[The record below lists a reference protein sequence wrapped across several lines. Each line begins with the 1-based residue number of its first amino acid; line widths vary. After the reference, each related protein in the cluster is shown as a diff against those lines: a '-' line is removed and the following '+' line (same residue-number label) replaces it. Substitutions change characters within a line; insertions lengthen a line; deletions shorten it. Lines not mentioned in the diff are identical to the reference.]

1 MRHRKAGKRLGRTW
15 EHRKALFRNMARS
28 LLTHE
33 QIRTT
38 ETKAKELRK
47 LADRL
52 ITFGLENDLHARRKA
67 YKVLENHALVKKL
80 FEEIAP
86 RYADVPGGYTRVV
99 KLGLPRRG
107 DAAPMAIIEMVR
119 PSTEEPAP
127 TKKAA
132 GKGKTDA
139 GKAAAKAATP
149 AAATKESKEE
159 SPGESSGALEEAEA
173 SPSAAAEAAKPEPA
187 EAEADEVSDTSGK
200 TKE

>member
-15 EHRKALFRNMARS
+15 EHRKALFRSMARS

-127 TKKAA
+127 TKKAR
-132 GKGKTDA
+132 KGKADA

-149 AAATKESKEE
+149 AAPTKESTEE
-159 SPGESSGALEEAEA
+159 TPEEPAEATEAAEA
-173 SPSAAAEAAKPEPA
+173 SPEVAAEPEPA
-187 EAEADEVSDTSGK
+187 EAEADEASDTPEK

>member
-15 EHRKALFRNMARS
+15 EHRKALFRSMARS

-99 KLGLPRRG
+99 KLGQPRRG

-127 TKKAA
+127 TKKAR
-132 GKGKTDA
+132 KGKADA

-149 AAATKESKEE
+149 AAPTKESTEE
-159 SPGESSGALEEAEA
+159 TPEEPAEATEAAEA
-173 SPSAAAEAAKPEPA
+173 SPEVAAEPEPA
-187 EAEADEVSDTSGK
+187 EAEADEASDTPEK

>member
-15 EHRKALFRNMARS
+15 EHRKALFRSMARS

-119 PSTEEPAP
+119 PSSEEPAP
-127 TKKAA
+127 AKKAA
-132 GKGKTDA
+132 GKAKAEA
-139 GKAAAKAATP
+139 GKAAAKAAPP
-149 AAATKESKEE
+149 AAATKESTEE
-159 SPGESSGALEEAEA
+159 TPEKPAEATEAAEA
-173 SPSAAAEAAKPEPA
+173 SPEVAAEAEPA
-187 EAEADEVSDTSGK
+187 EAEADEAADRPEK